1 MPTIKQSKV
10 TPDAKRAKATVK
22 ALSRREKEEQRRRAQ
37 RTAYL
42 KRRGVLA
49 ALGIAAMLA
58 VVLLIAKWNKP
69 AATDNVSPKDAVVSN
84 KDKDTVVAD
93 MKPRSVGVKS
103 KVQQGDGV
111 QSYTLTQEELIRSLP
126 KFADI
131 TAEQLVYPKQMPSGI
146 DPDFFKPVMV
156 FTSSESNRAEDE
168 RQIVNMAIQQGLIAA
183 RVGSTK
189 YAFYAPD
196 NHPLYKNSP
205 AK

>member
-10 TPDAKRAKATVK
+10 TPDAKKAKAAVK

-42 KRRGVLA
+42 KRYGVLA

-69 AATDNVSPKDAVVSN
+69 ADTDDVRPKDTVAS
-84 KDKDTVVAD
+84 DKDTAVAD
-93 MKPRSVGVKS
+93 MKPRSAGVEP
-103 KVQQGDGV
+103 KVKPGKKGV
-111 QSYTLTQEELIRSLP
+111 QRYTLPQEELINSLP

-131 TAEQLVYPKQMPSGI
+131 TDEQFVYPKQPPSVA

-156 FTSSESNRAEDE
+156 MTTSGADKSEDE
-168 RQIVNMAIQQGLIAA
+168 KQVVNMAIQWGFIAV
-183 RVGSTK
+183 RVENTK
-189 YAFYAPD
+189 YALYAPD
-196 NHPLYKNSP
+196 NHPSYKNPP